1 MGCEAMQ
8 VFLIGVRDKPPPSL
22 VCSLLNSFEV
32 YMFTIL
38 GFHMVYA
45 LLIRLSC
52 LQFLHS

>member
-8 VFLIGVRDKPPPSL
+8 VFLIGVWDKTPPL
-22 VCSLLNSFEV
+22 LICYLLNSFEV

-38 GFHMVYA
+38 GFHMVHV

-52 LQFLHS
+52 L